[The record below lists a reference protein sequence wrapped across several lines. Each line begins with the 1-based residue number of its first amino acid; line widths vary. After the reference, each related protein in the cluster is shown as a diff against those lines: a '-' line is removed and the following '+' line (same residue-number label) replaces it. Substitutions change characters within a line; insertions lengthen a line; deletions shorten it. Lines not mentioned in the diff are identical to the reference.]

1 MSKRRKRLH
10 DLLLTLINKDSEF
23 EFIEEDSSDLTSS
36 YSEKDTLNLSR
47 VIEKNRKIIKRY
59 QAIVRTAVTLDALM
73 DSEMKKITKSNKNI
87 FLKKILP
94 LLLLLSFIFNPLKV
108 SAEVAETEINGEF
121 MNASSEFL
129 RDLDFETWQLVA
141 YNQIFEDKLILR
153 VIGYPEILGIDHPTD
168 LRVESG
174 RKQWLLDDK
183 TLLNVELAN
192 DGRQAA
198 AEFDLD
204 ELIKNLDKNRP
215 LRLSLSGVFSE
226 LPVPPFVVKEWRS
239 IN

>member
-1 MSKRRKRLH
+1 
-10 DLLLTLINKDSEF
+10 
-23 EFIEEDSSDLTSS
+23 
-36 YSEKDTLNLSR
+36 
-47 VIEKNRKIIKRY
+47 
-59 QAIVRTAVTLDALM
+59 
-73 DSEMKKITKSNKNI
+73 MKKITKSNKKFFFKEI
-87 FLKKILP
+87 LLP
-94 LLLLLSFIFNPLKV
+94 LVLLLSFIFNPFKV
-108 SAEVAETEINGEF
+108 YAEIAETEVNGELI
-121 MNASSEFL
+121 NASSEFL

-141 YNQIFEDKLILR
+141 YKSPLFEDKLILR
-153 VIGYPEILGIDHPTD
+153 VIGYPGNLRIDHPTD

>member
-1 MSKRRKRLH
+1 
-10 DLLLTLINKDSEF
+10 
-23 EFIEEDSSDLTSS
+23 
-36 YSEKDTLNLSR
+36 
-47 VIEKNRKIIKRY
+47 
-59 QAIVRTAVTLDALM
+59 
-73 DSEMKKITKSNKNI
+73 MKKITKLNKNI
-87 FLKKILP
+87 FLKGILP
-94 LLLLLSFIFNPLKV
+94 LLILISFIINPLKV
-108 SAEVAETEINGEF
+108 NAEVAETEINGELI
-121 MNASSEFL
+121 NASSEFL

-141 YNQIFEDKLILR
+141 YRSPFVDDKLILR
-153 VIGYPEILGIDHPTD
+153 VIGYPGNLRIDHPTE

-204 ELIKNLDKNRP
+204 ELIQNLDKNRP

-239 IN
+239 LN

>member
-1 MSKRRKRLH
+1 
-10 DLLLTLINKDSEF
+10 
-23 EFIEEDSSDLTSS
+23 
-36 YSEKDTLNLSR
+36 
-47 VIEKNRKIIKRY
+47 
-59 QAIVRTAVTLDALM
+59 
-73 DSEMKKITKSNKNI
+73 MKKITKSSKKN
-87 FLKKILP
+87 FLKGILP
-94 LLLLLSFIFNPLKV
+94 LFLLLLFIFYPLTV
-108 SAEVAETEINGEF
+108 SAEIAETEINSQLI
-121 MNASSEFL
+121 NASSEFL

-141 YNQIFEDKLILR
+141 YKSPLFEEKLILR
-153 VIGYPEILGIDHPTD
+153 VIGYPGNLRIDHPTD

-174 RKQWLLDDK
+174 RKQWFLNDK

-226 LPVPPFVVKEWRS
+226 LPVPPFIVKEWRS

>member
-1 MSKRRKRLH
+1 
-10 DLLLTLINKDSEF
+10 
-23 EFIEEDSSDLTSS
+23 
-36 YSEKDTLNLSR
+36 
-47 VIEKNRKIIKRY
+47 
-59 QAIVRTAVTLDALM
+59 
-73 DSEMKKITKSNKNI
+73 MKKITKLNKNF
-87 FLKKILP
+87 FLKGILHLI
-94 LLLLLSFIFNPLKV
+94 LLMSFIFNPLKV
-108 SAEVAETEINGEF
+108 SAEVAETEINGELI
-121 MNASSEFL
+121 NASNEFL

-141 YNQIFEDKLILR
+141 YKSPLFADKLILR
-153 VIGYPEILGIDHPTD
+153 IIGYPGNLRIDHPTN

-183 TLLNVELAN
+183 TLLNDELAN

-204 ELIKNLDKNRP
+204 ELIQNIDKNRP

-239 IN
+239 LN

>member
-1 MSKRRKRLH
+1 
-10 DLLLTLINKDSEF
+10 
-23 EFIEEDSSDLTSS
+23 
-36 YSEKDTLNLSR
+36 
-47 VIEKNRKIIKRY
+47 
-59 QAIVRTAVTLDALM
+59 
-73 DSEMKKITKSNKNI
+73 MKKLTKSNKNI
-87 FLKKILP
+87 LSKGILP
-94 LLLLLSFIFNPLKV
+94 LLLLISFIFNPIKV
-108 SAEVAETEINGEF
+108 FAEVAETEINGQLI
-121 MNASSEFL
+121 NASSEFL

-141 YNQIFEDKLILR
+141 YKSPLYSDKLILR
-153 VIGYPEILGIDHPTD
+153 VIGYPGNLRIDHPTD
-168 LRVESG
+168 LRVQTG
-174 RKQWLLDDK
+174 RKQLLLDDK

-204 ELIKNLDKNRP
+204 KLIKNLDKNRP